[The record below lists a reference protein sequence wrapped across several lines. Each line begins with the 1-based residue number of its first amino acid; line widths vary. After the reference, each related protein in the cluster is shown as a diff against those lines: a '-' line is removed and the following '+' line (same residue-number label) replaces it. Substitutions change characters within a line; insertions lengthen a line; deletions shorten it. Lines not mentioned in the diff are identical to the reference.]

1 MIRNKQLKQK
11 VFSNPFS
18 KLLRPLFENKWLRT
32 AVGGGFAVTSLAS
45 GLILIPADNATVL
58 ANYPNIETA
67 MVLETKKS
75 MANVLPDFTGVSQG
89 FRLGHPA
96 VDITAPLGSELYPLK
111 NGVVVRIEN
120 SRYNYGRA
128 VYIDHGNGL
137 TTLYAHMGKI
147 YVEEGDSVTTDKSIG
162 EVGLTGRTTGP
173 HLHLEVKKNE
183 RTVNPRPYLSL
194 NKGK

>member
-1 MIRNKQLKQK
+1 M
-11 VFSNPFS
+11 
-18 KLLRPLFENKWLRT
+18 
-32 AVGGGFAVTSLAS
+32 GGGFAVTTLAS
-45 GLILIPADNATVL
+45 GLILVPADNATVL

-96 VDITAPLGSELYPLK
+96 VDITAPLGSKLYPLK
-111 NGVVVRIEN
+111 DGVVERIEN

-128 VYIDHGNGL
+128 VYINHGNGL

-162 EVGLTGRTTGP
+162 EVGLTGRTTGA

-183 RTVNPRPYLSL
+183 RVVNPRPYLSL
-194 NKGK
+194 NKEK